1 MKPWPRS
8 WSRPAGGPG
17 ELAPGVVA
25 RWWALFRDSGPE
37 IEYFRRFVEEG
48 QPALD
53 VACGTAASSCRTSR
67 TGWTS
72 TGSTSRPTW
81 STLCREAAAAA
92 GAAPTLYCQAMHD
105 LDLPRRYRTI
115 YVCGGLGLGST
126 REQDEEALRR
136 LHDHLEPGGR
146 LVLDNEVPYSG
157 ASTWSHWPPGT
168 REDLPQPEQP
178 PTDRRRA
185 PDGDEYALRT
195 RLLALDPLGQQEV
208 HEIHALQWRDGALVA
223 EERHRLTVNL
233 YFRGELVMMLER
245 AGFSDV
251 QVRGEY
257 NDLEPTPD
265 DHFLVYVA
273 TRA

>member
-1 MKPWPRS
+1 M
-8 WSRPAGGPG
+8 
-17 ELAPGVVA
+17 
-25 RWWALFRDSGPE
+25 FRDSGPE
-37 IEYFRRFVEEG
+37 IQYFRRFVDAG

-53 VACGTAASSCRTSR
+53 VACGTGRLLVPYVADGLDVDGVDVSPDMVA
-67 TGWTS
+67 
-72 TGSTSRPTW
+72 
-81 STLCREAAAAA
+81 LCREAAAAV
-92 GAAPTLYCQAMHD
+92 GAAPTLSCRAMHE

-126 REQDEEALRR
+126 REQDQEALRR

-178 PTDRRRA
+178 PTDRRLA

-195 RLLALDPLGQQEV
+195 RLLDLDPLGQQEV
-208 HEIHALQWRDGALVA
+208 HEIHALQWRDGDLVA

-233 YFRGELVMMLER
+233 YFRGELVLMLER
-245 AGFSDV
+245 AGFADV

>member
-1 MKPWPRS
+1 MEAVEPGS
-8 WSRPAGGPG
+8 WHH
-17 ELAPGVVA
+17 GVVA

-37 IEYFRRFVEEG
+37 IEYFRRFVEHG

-53 VACGTAASSCRTSR
+53 VACGTGRLLVPYVADGLDVDGVDAS
-67 TGWTS
+67 
-72 TGSTSRPTW
+72 PDMVD
-81 STLCREAAAAA
+81 LCREAAAAA
-92 GAAPTLYCQAMHD
+92 GAAPTLSCQAMHD
-105 LDLPRRYRTI
+105 LDLPRRYRTV

-208 HEIHALQWRDGALVA
+208 HEIHARQWRDGALVA